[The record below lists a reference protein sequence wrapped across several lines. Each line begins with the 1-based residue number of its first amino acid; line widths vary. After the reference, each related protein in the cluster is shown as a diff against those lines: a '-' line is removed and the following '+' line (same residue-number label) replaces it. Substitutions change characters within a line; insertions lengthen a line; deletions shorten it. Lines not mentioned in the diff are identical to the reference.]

1 MGENGAVGAH
11 AIPDIYVVH
20 QGEAAAEFSW
30 KVAESLRD
38 DGLKVVLHSGGGNF
52 KAQMKKA
59 DASGARFAAIIG
71 EDEVVAGQISIKPL
85 REAAEQIRVD
95 LAGAAALLGNI

>member
-1 MGENGAVGAH
+1 
-11 AIPDIYVVH
+11 
-20 QGEAAAEFSW
+20 
-30 KVAESLRD
+30 
-38 DGLKVVLHSGGGNF
+38 
-52 KAQMKKA
+52 MKKA